1 MSTYRSASESNV
13 DEVFRRINS
22 SGRYLSL
29 QEIRQAGSTAEMA
42 SLVRRISAAI
52 RGDAS
57 LTDYV
62 KLEDMPNISI
72 TNDQNG
78 RGINASNIFWVQQG
92 ILSREAVRESRD
104 EELVLDI
111 LLDLILKPM
120 ASSGSEYRNA
130 AYGDERGQS
139 STSAST
145 VRARLLTIGTAEIEQ
160 RFLETLDLLKE
171 SLDVAAVPYA
181 TWTVTQQNPR
191 GVPRHFHALFVGV
204 AQLLYEEKLVPK
216 SKADLAQALK
226 GFWDKDLS
234 IPGGGN

>member
-1 MSTYRSASESNV
+1 
-13 DEVFRRINS
+13 
-22 SGRYLSL
+22 
-29 QEIRQAGSTAEMA
+29 MA

-72 TNDQNG
+72 TNDPNG

-111 LLDLILKPM
+111 LLDLLLKPM

-130 AYGDERGQS
+130 AYGDERG
-139 STSAST
+139 
-145 VRARLLTIGTAEIEQ
+145 
-160 RFLETLDLLKE
+160 
-171 SLDVAAVPYA
+171 
-181 TWTVTQQNPR
+181 
-191 GVPRHFHALFVGV
+191 
-204 AQLLYEEKLVPK
+204 
-216 SKADLAQALK
+216 
-226 GFWDKDLS
+226 
-234 IPGGGN
+234 